1 MRTPEQREAAREA
14 KAEARRLA
22 GTTRHLELPVP
33 PDEALSLIKEAAE
46 LRKPMMRLLRYRGDT
61 AEVSVAGSFLG
72 SYGTFGGIGAAGS
85 MVGAGIG
92 VKVSWA
98 PHGEGTQYTAYAPT
112 VAAMLVL
119 RTEIHSL
126 WRALEDAWDAR
137 MRWEARKHP

>member
-1 MRTPEQREAAREA
+1 MRTPGEREAAREA
-14 KAEARRLA
+14 RAEARRIA

-33 PDEALSLIKEAAE
+33 PDEALTLVKEAAE
-46 LRKPMMRLLRYRGDT
+46 LRKPMIRLLRYRGDT

-85 MVGAGIG
+85 MLGAGIG

-98 PHGEGTQYTAYAPT
+98 PYGEGTQYTAYAPT

-137 MRWEARKHP
+137 RRWEARKRS

>member
-1 MRTPEQREAAREA
+1 MRTPEEREAARA
-14 KAEARRLA
+14 ARAEARRLA
-22 GTTRHLELPVP
+22 GITRHLELPVP
-33 PDEALSLIKEAAE
+33 PDEALSLIREAAE
-46 LRKPMMRLLRYRGDT
+46 LRKPMVRLLRYHGDT
-61 AEVSVAGSFLG
+61 AEVSVAGSLLG

-85 MVGAGIG
+85 MLGAGIG

-98 PHGEGTQYTAYAPT
+98 PFGEGTQYTAYAPT

-137 MRWEARKHP
+137 QRWEARKRE

>member
-1 MRTPEQREAAREA
+1 MRTPEEREAAREA
-14 KAEARRLA
+14 KRHARFLA

-33 PDEALSLIKEAAE
+33 PDEALTLIKEAAE

-61 AEVSVAGSFLG
+61 AEVSVAGSLLG

-85 MVGAGIG
+85 MLGAGIG
-92 VKVSWA
+92 LKVSWA
-98 PHGEGTQYTAYAPT
+98 PYGDGTQYTAYAPT

-137 MRWEARKHP
+137 VRWEARKQP